1 MKIFISLLILVAKVA
16 TLNHYEENLLKAYS
30 KIAHDE
36 KLTKEWNAAVEK
48 QKSYKV
54 SNWLG
59 KFSKPV
65 NSYFYFK
72 VPNWPFNCQTQNMS
86 GNPQNGE
93 TNVAEK

>member
-54 SNWLG
+54 SN
-59 KFSKPV
+59 
-65 NSYFYFK
+65 
-72 VPNWPFNCQTQNMS
+72 
-86 GNPQNGE
+86 
-93 TNVAEK
+93 